1 MFVENFKIQ
10 FMKSFKLL
18 IALALIMSFTSC
30 TVQKRLYR
38 NGYSVH
44 WNSMNKSIKTDVVN
58 NEFERSVSEL
68 KEENADFVS
77 TSNEIVIQEKAV
89 ISLINE
95 NHELKKVQNKNT
107 IDPPKCDV
115 ILLKN
120 GEEISAKVLEI
131 TPTEVKYKRC
141 DNLEG
146 PTTTINKST
155 IFSITYANGSKEVMK
170 TENTTISNKN
180 SISNENKKTGFGV
193 ASLVLG
199 ILGGGVL
206 SILAIIFGAI
216 HISKCNKYPES
227 YRGKGM
233 AIAGMI
239 LGIFW
244 IAVLILLLTL

>member
-1 MFVENFKIQ
+1 
-10 FMKSFKLL
+10 MKSFKLL
-18 IALALIMSFTSC
+18 IALTLITAFSSC
-30 TVQKRLYR
+30 TIQKRLYR

-44 WNSMNKSIKTDVVN
+44 WNSINKSSESDFIN
-58 NEFERSVSEL
+58 NEIERSVSEL

-77 TSNEIVIQEKAV
+77 TSNEIVIIEKAV
-89 ISLINE
+89 ISLKNE
-95 NHELKKVQNKNT
+95 NPELKKVQSKNT
-107 IDPPKCDV
+107 IDPTKCDV

-146 PTTTINKST
+146 PTTTIYKSS
-155 IFSITYANGSKEVMK
+155 IFSITYANGSKEVIK
-170 TENTTISNKN
+170 TENNTISNNN
-180 SISNENKKTGFGV
+180 SNSNENKKNGFGV

-216 HISKCNKYPES
+216 HISKCNKNPES
-227 YRGKGM
+227 YRGKSM
-233 AIAGMI
+233 AVAGVI

-244 IAVLILLLTL
+244 IAVILFLIFL